1 VIAIDSSTRTQRIH
15 KNCLRTC
22 LVAVGLAIELLAS
35 SAHAADVLPPA
46 TQVFAW
52 RNTVELKTSVY
63 RPGDWRQRDRRPA
76 IILFSGRGWT
86 TGQTDCDVAQAEH
99 FASKGMVSVCASYRA
114 ATPGKATPLDSM
126 ADTRDAIRWVRA
138 NSLPLG
144 VDPNRIAVQ
153 GSSSA
158 GHLVASA
165 AIFETKGTISPVP
178 NALVLYSPALD
189 LDNNTLL
196 QQLLGAK
203 GTAANISPA
212 SHVTA
217 GLPPTIILQ
226 GDVDTV
232 TPAAGAKKF
241 CDKMQQAGNRCELN
255 TYMYMGHLFTP
266 KGKRDDQAP
275 QTDPK
280 VAAAALAK
288 VDAFLVSLGYISK

>member
-1 VIAIDSSTRTQRIH
+1 VIAIDFSTRTQRTR
-15 KNCLRTC
+15 KSYLRTC
-22 LVAVGLAIELLAS
+22 LLAAGLAAGLFS
-35 SAHAADVLPPA
+35 SSIQATDVLPPA

-52 RNTVELKTSVY
+52 RNTVELKTTVY
-63 RPGDWRQRDRRPA
+63 RSTDWRQGNRRPA
-76 IILFSGRGWT
+76 IILFSGRGWNT
-86 TGQTDCDVAQAEH
+86 AQADCDAAQAQH
-99 FASKGMVSVCASYRA
+99 FASKGMVSVCASYRP

-126 ADTRDAIRWVRA
+126 ADVRDAIRWVRA

-153 GSSSA
+153 GSGSA
-158 GHLVASA
+158 GHLAASA

-189 LDNNTLL
+189 LDGNQAL

-203 GTAANISPA
+203 ETAANISPA

-232 TPAAGAKKF
+232 TPVAGAKKF

-266 KGKRDDQAP
+266 KGKRDDLAP

-280 VAAAALAK
+280 VAAAALSK
-288 VDAFLVSLGYISK
+288 VDAFLASLGYMSK

>member
-1 VIAIDSSTRTQRIH
+1 MIAIDSSTRGHRTSAGL
-15 KNCLRTC
+15 LRTC
-22 LVAVGLAIELLAS
+22 ALALGLAAALSAAS
-35 SAHAADVLPPA
+35 IQATEVLPPA

-52 RNTVELKTSVY
+52 RNTVELKTTVY
-63 RPGDWRQRDRRPA
+63 RPADWRQRDRRPA
-76 IILFSGRGWT
+76 IIIFSGRGWS
-86 TGQTDCDVAQAEH
+86 TGQTDCDTTQAEH

-114 ATPGKATPLDSM
+114 AIPGKATPLDSM
-126 ADTRDAIRWVRA
+126 ADSRDAIRWVRA

-158 GHLVASA
+158 GHLAASA
-165 AIFETKGTISPVP
+165 AMFETKGSISPVP

-189 LDNNTLL
+189 LENNQAL

-203 GTAANISPA
+203 ETAANISPA

-217 GLPPTIILQ
+217 GMPPTIILQ

-232 TPAAGAKKF
+232 TPLAGAKKF
-241 CDKMQQAGNRCELN
+241 CDKMQQAGNRCELD

-280 VAAAALAK
+280 VAAAALTK
-288 VDAFLVSLGYISK
+288 VDAFLTSLGYLPK